1 MAALIQ
7 IENVFRYFGNQ
18 CAVRGISFSVG
29 ANGVTGLLG
38 PNGAGKSTI
47 LNMISGNLA
56 PSSGRILING
66 IDIVRRP
73 LDAKRFLGY
82 LPDTP
87 PVHDDSTVD
96 EYLRFCAKI
105 HRITPDRQNQC
116 VQTTKQ
122 RCGLGEAGKRL
133 IGNLSKGFRQRVG
146 IAQAILH
153 SPALI
158 VLDEPSV
165 GLDPIQI
172 REMRELIRELGENNG
187 VMLSSHILPEV
198 QSTCTR
204 TLIVHQGRLVL
215 DTDTSGLEHDMAQSS
230 LVMKTRLPVDLDRLR
245 QVDGVDSIEALTGN
259 SYRIFF
265 RKPHNPSEQISEIVV
280 GSDWGLLELCTE
292 HGTIEELF
300 MQLTESTPSLT
311 DGAPA

>member
-1 MAALIQ
+1 MTALIQ
-7 IENVFRYFGNQ
+7 FENVFRYYGNQ
-18 CAVRGISFSVG
+18 CAVREINFSVG
-29 ANGVTGLLG
+29 TNGVTGLLG

-66 IDIVRRP
+66 IDIVLRP
-73 LDAKRFLGY
+73 LEAKRFLGY
-82 LPDTP
+82 LPDIP

-105 HRITPDRQNQC
+105 HRIAPDQLHQC
-116 VQTTKQ
+116 VQTAKE

-133 IGNLSKGFRQRVG
+133 IRNLSKGFRQRVG
-146 IAQAILH
+146 VAQAVLH
-153 SPALI
+153 SPPLI

-172 REMRELIRELGENNG
+172 REMRELIQELGENHA

-215 DTDTSGLEHDMAQSS
+215 DTDNSGLEHDMAHSC
-230 LVMKTRLPVDLDRLR
+230 LAVKTRRPVELDILR
-245 QVDGVDSIEALTGN
+245 RIDGVDSIEALSGN

-280 GSDWGLLELCTE
+280 GNGWGLLELRPE

-300 MQLTESTPSLT
+300 MQLTESTLPQT